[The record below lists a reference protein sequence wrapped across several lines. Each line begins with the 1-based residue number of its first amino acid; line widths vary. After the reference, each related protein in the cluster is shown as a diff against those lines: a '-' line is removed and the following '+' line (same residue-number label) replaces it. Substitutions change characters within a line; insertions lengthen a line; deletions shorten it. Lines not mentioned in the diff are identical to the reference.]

1 MADTTRTGGAF
12 RGSRV
17 LWGPGEREMKLRQI
31 QDRLEENGAAI
42 GRIEAYIAEHPVELG
57 SLRPML
63 EVLEKMKK
71 NIEADWL
78 DVADQRGGSK

>member
-1 MADTTRTGGAF
+1 MR
-12 RGSRV
+12 
-17 LWGPGEREMKLRQI
+17 LRQI

-42 GRIEAYIAEHPVELG
+42 GRIEAFIAKHPVESA

-71 NIEADWL
+71 KIEAEWL
-78 DVADQRGGSK
+78 DVADQGGVKVNSLRFL